1 MITGTSSLRIQAI
14 KLIVICFLKSY
25 LCDAISF
32 NKSYIFEAVSLK
44 SMYVVKVEDFKLT
57 ATKIRF
63 IKINIIFYK

>member
-1 MITGTSSLRIQAI
+1 MLS
-14 KLIVICFLKSY
+14 KVIFIY
-25 LCDAISF
+25 AISF

-44 SMYVVKVEDFKLT
+44 SMYVVKIEDFKLT